1 LKLHKDK
8 LSLTVTDK
16 IINFPASTSLNVD
29 QALASA
35 AQLNMTD
42 VLIIGYV
49 GNGLLKIRSSK
60 MDRKNALWL
69 IESAKREIFSDE

>member
-1 LKLHKDK
+1 
-8 LSLTVTDK
+8 VTDK
-16 IINFPASTSLNVD
+16 IINFPASTNLNVD

-42 VLIIGYV
+42 VLIIGY
-49 GNGLLKIRSSK
+49 GEDGLLKIRSSK

-69 IESAKREIFSDE
+69 IESAKREVLSDA